1 MTVKVQIRL
10 TKEIFVKRILAILL
24 ILCMSFLV
32 SCKKRQKETAAEKP
46 ILVEVTAVTQGDIW
60 KELRFTG
67 SVEANTEI
75 KVYPKISA
83 TIQEMKVSLGDTI
96 KKHGLI
102 AVLESDDLRAQVAQA
117 QAALEVMQAKWAQM
131 NVGAR
136 SEEIAQAE
144 DLVAKATANLKNAE
158 HDYQRM
164 KVLFEGGTVAK
175 RQFESAELEYA
186 VAKADLNSA
195 QERLDMLLEGATKED
210 RQALQAQVS
219 QSKAALDLAS
229 IRLSYTR
236 ITSPIDGTISER
248 TLDAGDLAV
257 PSKNLVTIVQMD
269 TVKVMVYVP
278 ENQIRFMRPGLQAQ
292 LTVAAYPEQ
301 VFHGTIDTVSPTLNP
316 TTRMFSVEIKVINKD
331 RLLRPGMFAAVSLSV
346 DPHLNAVLVPKEAV
360 LHREQYL
367 ENTANSESEIGQ
379 VNDVFVVEDGTAHM
393 RTVTLG
399 HESDTMV
406 EVSDGVSMGEQV
418 VIRGLNQ
425 LTDGDRVT
433 VVKGEGIRS

>member
-1 MTVKVQIRL
+1 VKSA
-10 TKEIFVKRILAILL
+10 LAILL
-24 ILCMSFLV
+24 ILCTSFLV
-32 SCKKRQKETAAEKP
+32 SCEKRQKETATEKP

-96 KKHGLI
+96 KKDRLI
-102 AVLESDDLRAQVAQA
+102 AVLESDELRAQVAQA

-144 DLVAKATANLKNAE
+144 DLVEKATANLKNAE
-158 HDYQRM
+158 HNYQRM

-175 RQFESAELEYA
+175 RQFESAELEYT

-195 QERLDMLLEGATKED
+195 QERLDMLLVGATKED
-210 RQALQAQVS
+210 RQALRAQVN
-219 QSKAALDLAS
+219 QARAALDLAR
-229 IRLSYTR
+229 IHLSYTR

-248 TLDAGDLAV
+248 TLDSGDLAV
-257 PSKNLVTIVQMD
+257 PTKNLVTIVQMD
-269 TVKVMVYVP
+269 TVKVIVYVP
-278 ENQIRFMRPGLQAQ
+278 ENQIRFMAPGLQAK
-292 LTVAAYPEQ
+292 LTVAAYPGQ
-301 VFHGTIDTVSPTLNP
+301 VFYGAVDTVSPTLNP
-316 TTRMFSVEIKVINKD
+316 TTRMFSVEIKVINED
-331 RLLRPGMFAAVSLSV
+331 RLLRPGMFAEVSLAV
-346 DPHLNAVLVPKEAV
+346 DPHPNALLVPKETV
-360 LHREQYL
+360 LHREQYI
-367 ENTANSESEIGQ
+367 ENTVNSETGIRQ
-379 VNDVFVVEDGTAHM
+379 VNHVFVVEDETAHM

-406 EVSDGVSMGEQV
+406 ELCDGVTMGEQV
-418 VIRGLNQ
+418 VIRGLNK
-425 LTDGDRVT
+425 LNDGDRVT

>member
-1 MTVKVQIRL
+1 
-10 TKEIFVKRILAILL
+10 VKRVLVILL
-24 ILCMSFLV
+24 VLCMSFLV

-46 ILVEVTAVTQGDIW
+46 ILVEVTAVTQGDVWTEIR
-60 KELRFTG
+60 LTG

-83 TIQEMKVSLGDTI
+83 TIQEMKVSLGDTV
-96 KKHGLI
+96 KKDGLI

-131 NVGAR
+131 NVGTR

-144 DLVAKATANLKNAE
+144 DLVAKAKANLKNAE
-158 HDYQRM
+158 HNYQRM
-164 KVLFEGGTVAK
+164 KALFEGGTVAK

-195 QERLDMLLEGATKED
+195 QERLDMLIEGATKED
-210 RQALQAQVS
+210 RQALQAQVN
-219 QSKAALDLAS
+219 QARAALDLAR

-236 ITSPIDGTISER
+236 ITSPIDGTISES

-269 TVKVMVYVP
+269 TVKVIVYVP
-278 ENQIRFMRPGLQAQ
+278 ENQIRFMTPGLEAQ
-292 LTVAAYPEQ
+292 FTVAAYPEQ
-301 VFHGTIDTVSPTLNP
+301 VFYGTIDTVSPTLNP
-316 TTRMFSVEIKVINKD
+316 TTRMFSVEIKVINED
-331 RLLRPGMFAAVSLSV
+331 RLLRPGMFAEVSLAV
-346 DPHLNAVLVPKEAV
+346 DPHPNAVLVPKEVV

-367 ENTANSESEIGQ
+367 ENTANSETEIGQ
-379 VNDVFVVEDGTAHM
+379 VNYVFVVEDGTAHM

-399 HESDTMV
+399 HESDTMA
-406 EVSDGVSMGEQV
+406 EVCDGVTAGEQV
-418 VIRGLNQ
+418 VIRGVNQ
-425 LTDGDRVT
+425 LNDGDLVT

>member
-1 MTVKVQIRL
+1 L
-10 TKEIFVKRILAILL
+10 TKEIFVKRVLVILL
-24 ILCMSFLV
+24 VLCMSFLV

-46 ILVEVTAVTQGDIW
+46 ILVEVTAVTQGDVWTEIR
-60 KELRFTG
+60 LTG

-83 TIQEMKVSLGDTI
+83 TIQEMRVSLGDTV
-96 KKHGLI
+96 KKDGLI

-144 DLVAKATANLKNAE
+144 DLVAKAKANLKNTE
-158 HDYQRM
+158 HNYQRM

-175 RQFESAELEYA
+175 RQFESAELEYT

-210 RQALQAQVS
+210 RQALQAQVN
-219 QSKAALDLAS
+219 QARAALDLAK
-229 IRLSYTR
+229 IRLSYSR

-269 TVKVMVYVP
+269 TVKITVYVP
-278 ENQIRFMRPGLQAQ
+278 ENQIRFMRPGLEAQ
-292 LTVAAYPEQ
+292 FTVAAYPEQ

-316 TTRMFSVEIKVINKD
+316 TTRMFSVEIKVINED
-331 RLLRPGMFAAVSLSV
+331 RLLRPGMFAEVSLAV
-346 DPHLNAVLVPKEAV
+346 DPHPNAVLVPKEAV
-360 LHREQYL
+360 LHSEQYI
-367 ENTANSESEIGQ
+367 EESANSETGISQ
-379 VNDVFVVEDGTAHM
+379 VNRVFVVEDATAHM

-406 EVSDGVSMGEQV
+406 EVLDGVTAGEQV
-418 VIRGLNQ
+418 VIRGVNQ
-425 LTDGDRVT
+425 LNDGDRVT

>member
-1 MTVKVQIRL
+1 
-10 TKEIFVKRILAILL
+10 VKRILAILL
-24 ILCMSFLV
+24 VLCMSFLF
-32 SCKKRQKETAAEKP
+32 SCEKRQNETAAEKP

-83 TIQEMKVSLGDTI
+83 TIQEMKVSLGDTV
-96 KKHGLI
+96 KKDGLI

-117 QAALEVMQAKWAQM
+117 QAALEVMHAKWAQM

-144 DLVAKATANLKNAE
+144 DLVAKAKANLKNAE
-158 HDYQRM
+158 HNYQRM

-175 RQFESAELEYA
+175 RQFESAELEYT

-195 QERLDMLLEGATKED
+195 QERLDMLLVGATKED
-210 RQALQAQVS
+210 RQALQAQVN
-219 QSKAALDLAS
+219 QARAALDLAK

-248 TLDAGDLAV
+248 TLDTGDLAV

-269 TVKVMVYVP
+269 TVKVIVYVP
-278 ENQIRFMRPGLQAQ
+278 ENQIRFMTPGLEAQ
-292 LTVAAYPEQ
+292 FTVAAYPEQ

-316 TTRMFSVEIKVINKD
+316 TTRMFSVEIKVINED
-331 RLLRPGMFAAVSLSV
+331 RLLRPGMFAEVSLAV
-346 DPHLNAVLVPKEAV
+346 DPHLKALLVPKEAV

-367 ENTANSESEIGQ
+367 ENTANSETQIGQ
-379 VNDVFVVEDGTAHM
+379 VNYVFVVEDGTAHM
-393 RTVTLG
+393 RKVSLG
-399 HESDTMV
+399 HESDTMA
-406 EVSDGVSMGEQV
+406 EVCDGVKVGEQV
-418 VIRGLNQ
+418 VLRGLNQ
-425 LTDGDRVT
+425 LNDGDRVT
-433 VVKGEGIRS
+433 VVKSEGIRS

>member
-1 MTVKVQIRL
+1 MTVQVQIRL
-10 TKEIFVKRILAILL
+10 TKEIFVKRVLAILL
-24 ILCMSFLV
+24 VLCMSFLV

-46 ILVEVTAVTQGDIW
+46 ILVEVTAVTQGDVS
-60 KELRFTG
+60 KEIRFTG
-67 SVEANTEI
+67 SVKANTEVKI
-75 KVYPKISA
+75 YPKISA
-83 TIQEMKVSLGDTI
+83 IIQEMKVSLGDTI
-96 KKHGLI
+96 KKEGLI
-102 AVLESDDLRAQVAQA
+102 AVLESDELRAQAAQA
-117 QAALEVMQAKWAQM
+117 QAALEVVQAKWAQM

-158 HDYQRM
+158 HNYQRM

-175 RQFESAELEYA
+175 RQFESAELEYT

-210 RQALQAQVS
+210 RQALQAQVN
-219 QSKAALDLAS
+219 QARAALDLAR

-248 TLDAGDLAV
+248 LLDPGDLAV
-257 PSKNLVTIVQMD
+257 PTNTLVTIVQMD
-269 TVKVMVYVP
+269 TVKVIVYVP
-278 ENQIRFMRPGLQAQ
+278 ENQIRFMAPELQAQ
-292 LTVAAYPEQ
+292 LTVAAYPGQ
-301 VFHGTIDTVSPTLNP
+301 VFYGAIDTVSPTLNP

-346 DPHLNAVLVPKEAV
+346 DPHPNAVLVPKEAV

-367 ENTANSESEIGQ
+367 EESANSETGICQ
-379 VNDVFVVEDGTAHM
+379 VNHVFVVEDGTAYM

-406 EVSDGVSMGEQV
+406 EVCDGVSMGEQV

-425 LTDGDRVT
+425 LNDGDRVT

>member
-1 MTVKVQIRL
+1 
-10 TKEIFVKRILAILL
+10 VKRILAILL
-24 ILCMSFLV
+24 VLCMSFLF
-32 SCKKRQKETAAEKP
+32 SCERRQKETAAEKR
-46 ILVEVTAVTQGDIW
+46 ILVEVSTVTQGDIW

-67 SVEANTEI
+67 SVEASTEI

-83 TIQEMKVSLGDTI
+83 TIQEMKVSLGDTV
-96 KKHGLI
+96 KKDGLI

-117 QAALEVMQAKWAQM
+117 QAAFEVMQAKWAQM

-158 HDYQRM
+158 HNYQRM

-175 RQFESAELEYA
+175 RQFESAELEYT

-195 QERLDMLLEGATKED
+195 QERLDMLLVGATKED
-210 RQALQAQVS
+210 RQALQAQVN
-219 QSKAALDLAS
+219 QARAALDLDK

-236 ITSPIDGTISER
+236 ITSPIAGTISEC

-269 TVKVMVYVP
+269 TVKVIVYVP
-278 ENQIRFMRPGLQAQ
+278 ENQIRFMAPGLQAQ

-316 TTRMFSVEIKVINKD
+316 TTRMFSVEIKVINEG

-346 DPHLNAVLVPKEAV
+346 DPHPKALLAPKEAV

-367 ENTANSESEIGQ
+367 ENTLNSETEIGQ
-379 VNDVFVVEDGTAHM
+379 VNYVFVVEDGTAHM
-393 RTVTLG
+393 RKVSLG

-406 EVSDGVSMGEQV
+406 EVCDGVKVGEQV
-418 VIRGLNQ
+418 VIRGVNQ
-425 LTDGDRVT
+425 LNDGDRVT

>member
-1 MTVKVQIRL
+1 M
-10 TKEIFVKRILAILL
+10 KRIVALLL
-24 ILCMSFLV
+24 ILVIAFIT
-32 SCKKRQKETAAEKP
+32 SCEKRQKETAAEKP
-46 ILVEVTAVTQGDIW
+46 ILVEVTAVTQRDVW
-60 KELRFTG
+60 KEIRLTG

-83 TIQEMKVSLGDTI
+83 IIQEMKVSLGDTI
-96 KKHGLI
+96 MKDGLI
-102 AVLESDDLRAQVAQA
+102 AVLESDDVRAQVAQA

-144 DLVAKATANLKNAE
+144 DLVAKARANLENAE
-158 HDYQRM
+158 HNYRRM
-164 KVLFEGGTVAK
+164 KALFEGGTVAQ
-175 RQFESAELEYA
+175 RQFESAELEYT
-186 VAKADLNSA
+186 VARADLNSA

-210 RQALQAQVS
+210 RQALQAQVN
-219 QSKAALDLAS
+219 QARAALDLAR

-257 PSKNLVTIVQMD
+257 PSKNLVTIVRMN
-269 TVKVMVYVP
+269 TVKVIVYVP
-278 ENQIRFMRPGLQAQ
+278 ENQIRFMAPGLEAQ
-292 LTVAAYPEQ
+292 LTVAAYPGQ
-301 VFHGTIDTVSPTLNP
+301 VFYGTIDTVSPTLNP
-316 TTRMFSVEIKVINKD
+316 ATRMFSVEIKVINED

-346 DPHLNAVLVPKEAV
+346 DPHPNALLVPKEAV
-360 LHREQYL
+360 LHTEQYL
-367 ENTANSESEIGQ
+367 ENTANSETGICQ
-379 VNDVFVVEDGTAHM
+379 VNRVFVVENGTAHL

-399 HESDTMV
+399 HESGAMV
-406 EVSDGVSMGEQV
+406 EVCDGVSMGEQV

-433 VVKGEGIRS
+433 VVKDRGIGS

>member
-1 MTVKVQIRL
+1 M
-10 TKEIFVKRILAILL
+10 KRVLAILL
-24 ILCMSFLV
+24 VLCVSFLV

-60 KELRFTG
+60 KEIRLTG

-75 KVYPKISA
+75 KVYPKITA

-96 KKHGLI
+96 KKDGLI
-102 AVLESDDLRAQVAQA
+102 AVLESDELRAQLAQA

-144 DLVAKATANLKNAE
+144 DLVAKATANLNNAE
-158 HDYQRM
+158 HNYQRM
-164 KVLFEGGTVAK
+164 KALFEGGTVSK
-175 RQFESAELEYA
+175 RQFELAELEYA

-219 QSKAALDLAS
+219 QAKAALDLAR

-236 ITSPIDGTISER
+236 ITSPIKGTISER

-257 PSKNLVTIVQMD
+257 PAKNLVTIVQMD

-278 ENQIRFMRPGLQAQ
+278 ENQIRFMAPGLQAQ
-292 LTVAAYPEQ
+292 LTVAAYPGQ
-301 VFHGTIDTVSPTLNP
+301 AFYGTIDTISPTLNP
-316 TTRMFSVEIKVINKD
+316 TTRMFSVEIKVINED

-346 DPHLNAVLVPKEAV
+346 DLHPEALLVPKEAV

-367 ENTANSESEIGQ
+367 ENTANSETQIGQ
-379 VNDVFVVEDGTAHM
+379 VNYVFVVEEGTAHM
-393 RTVTLG
+393 RKVSLG
-399 HESDTMV
+399 HESDTMA
-406 EVSDGVSMGEQV
+406 EICDGVKVGEQV
-418 VIRGLNQ
+418 VIRGVNQ
-425 LTDGDRVT
+425 LNDGDRVT

>member
-1 MTVKVQIRL
+1 M
-10 TKEIFVKRILAILL
+10 KRILAILL
-24 ILCMSFLV
+24 VLCMSFLF
-32 SCKKRQKETAAEKP
+32 SCERRQKETAAEKR
-46 ILVEVTAVTQGDIW
+46 ILVEVSTVTQGDIW

-83 TIQEMKVSLGDTI
+83 TIQEMKVSLGDTV
-96 KKHGLI
+96 KKDGLI

-131 NVGAR
+131 NVGTR

-144 DLVAKATANLKNAE
+144 DLVAKAKANLKNAE
-158 HDYQRM
+158 HNYQRM
-164 KVLFEGGTVAK
+164 KALFEGGTVAK

-195 QERLDMLLEGATKED
+195 QERLDMLIEGATKED
-210 RQALQAQVS
+210 RQALQAQVN
-219 QSKAALDLAS
+219 QARAALDLAR

-236 ITSPIDGTISER
+236 ITSPIDGTISES

-269 TVKVMVYVP
+269 TVKVIVYVP
-278 ENQIRFMRPGLQAQ
+278 ENQIRFMTPGLEAQ
-292 LTVAAYPEQ
+292 FTVAAYPEQ
-301 VFHGTIDTVSPTLNP
+301 VFYGTIDTVSPTLNP
-316 TTRMFSVEIKVINKD
+316 ATRMFSVEIKVINEG

-346 DPHLNAVLVPKEAV
+346 DPHPKALLAPKEAV

-367 ENTANSESEIGQ
+367 ENTLNSETEIGQ
-379 VNDVFVVEDGTAHM
+379 VNYVFVVEDGTAHM
-393 RTVTLG
+393 RKVSLG

-406 EVSDGVSMGEQV
+406 EVCDGVKVGEQV
-418 VIRGLNQ
+418 VIRGVNQ
-425 LTDGDRVT
+425 LNDGDRVT